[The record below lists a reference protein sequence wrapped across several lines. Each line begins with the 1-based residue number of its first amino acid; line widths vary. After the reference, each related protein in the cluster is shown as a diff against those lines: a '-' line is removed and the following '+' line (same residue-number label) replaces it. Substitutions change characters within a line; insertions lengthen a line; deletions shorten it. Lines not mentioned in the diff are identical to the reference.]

1 MEDRTISYKTKQTK
15 CRQKDKNRSA
25 KYRQLAGS
33 PPQMPA
39 HADKQFSHMHR
50 SKFTKP
56 PVAWFSTRDLFW
68 LNVNEYRDRMGILT
82 EIFQQYSQNG

>member
-15 CRQKDKNRSA
+15 CRQTKNISA
-25 KYRQLAGS
+25 KYRLLSES
-33 PPQMPA
+33 PPQMSA

-50 SKFTKP
+50 SKSTKP

-68 LNVNEYRDRMGILT
+68 LNVNKYRDRMGILT